1 MREII
6 ITITEHVSSVI
17 KLLHES
23 YTHRL
28 LVASLQQKKVMKAHS
43 VSVVSI
49 LFFPSCVVF
58 LYAVKFVF
66 SINHS
71 SWKLINL
78 ENSCLFPA
86 PTNCNPFFWRIHKIS
101 FFTLHL
107 FVLCKRCYP
116 SKHKTFLRRLL
127 DVHNVQKD
135 VRKMYFTLS
144 KRKMFLRHF

>member
-1 MREII
+1 MNPTHTGCLLLRC
-6 ITITEHVSSVI
+6 SKK
-17 KLLHES
+17 KLWKLTP
-23 YTHRL
+23 YL
-28 LVASLQQKKVMKAHS
+28 WLGVCG
-43 VSVVSI
+43 

-86 PTNCNPFFWRIHKIS
+86 PTNCNPFFWRIHNIS

-127 DVHNVQKD
+127 DIHNVQKD
-135 VRKMYFTLS
+135 IRMIYFTLS
-144 KRKMFLRHF
+144 KHKMFLRHF

>member
-127 DVHNVQKD
+127 DIHNVQKD
-135 VRKMYFTLS
+135 IRKMFFTLS
-144 KRKMFLRHF
+144 KHKMFLRHF